1 MFFPKCDGRPLQD
14 VTCRTVE
21 LCYIPNKSCSVEG
34 SVARREQGETRPTL
48 TSCLC
53 KPSDTGS
60 LAVGDHILHILGGR
74 YLNMASTQTATHR
87 NNSSHKHNPK
97 HTHLHKQTP
106 TQTQTCIL
114 IWTLPHRHPSTN
126 TLIQQTYDPTQTCHH
141 TDTLSHKHPHINIS
155 TPQTHSQTNANTQ
168 TYPIVTSPAQTHTHM
183 DISLQIPMP
192 HMHSHTNTAI
202 QKAVRHVHSNTHT
215 KIPCIQVPH
224 KHIYTQTQSHTNTLC
239 KLVLCQLDTS

>member
-14 VTCRTVE
+14 VKCRTVG

-53 KPSDTGS
+53 KPSDTSS
-60 LAVGDHILHILGGR
+60 LAMGDHILHILGGR
-74 YLNMASTQTATHR
+74 YLNVASTQTATHR

-126 TLIQQTYDPTQTCHH
+126 TLIQPRH
-141 TDTLSHKHPHINIS
+141 TTLHKH
-155 TPQTHSQTNANTQ
+155 
-168 TYPIVTSPAQTHTHM
+168 VTT
-183 DISLQIPMP
+183 QIP
-192 HMHSHTNTAI
+192 SHTNT
-202 QKAVRHVHSNTHT
+202 HT
-215 KIPCIQVPH
+215 
-224 KHIYTQTQSHTNTLC
+224 
-239 KLVLCQLDTS
+239 